1 MLSVTSTNAVPL
13 DLSGEARL
21 IPLFQMVRFRDDME
35 EKSLSS
41 CCLPSA
47 IQKGQRCVVTTGYSA
62 WSEDSR
68 VSAQSCLPSAEFWQ
82 GGILTMSTQ
91 AAVSTAGVLGSSG
104 LRDMGVLKLV
114 CLTCVLT

>member
-1 MLSVTSTNAVPL
+1 M
-13 DLSGEARL
+13 
-21 IPLFQMVRFRDDME
+21 
-35 EKSLSS
+35 
-41 CCLPSA
+41 
-47 IQKGQRCVVTTGYSA
+47 VTTEYSA
-62 WSEDSR
+62 WSKDSS

-104 LRDMGVLKLV
+104 LRDTGVLKSV